1 MLTYTCTEYTRISV
15 HLFTRYILAR
25 DWRQNFYTKKIPLK
39 GVSIDGKGWPLYY
52 QKFRVGDLEWST
64 SDFSQGKQWLFYLKN
79 SAIGM

>member
-1 MLTYTCTEYTRISV
+1 MYVHSTRAFLCIY
-15 HLFTRYILAR
+15 LYDTFLQGTG
-25 DWRQNFYTKKIPLK
+25 DKQNFYTKKIPLK

-52 QKFRVGDLEWST
+52 QKFKVGDLEWST